1 MLMLTE
7 GNIALKISTYNDCFI
22 STRHF
27 SFAIK
32 ETWKSH
38 HHYFPFFCSFQLIYN
53 AFKQQKKGKESHG
66 ETAQNKLVYLQ
77 FMAITNVGMYLNIH
91 IYFFLFFFFFLHE
104 NWTVKEQSHVI
115 TSINITE
122 LQFTFFVCC
131 DSYCNCWLKAIIEC
145 TSMESEK
152 NGPQNAIAV
161 CQLSF
166 FFRIFIH
173 LAGSSLSNCTK

>member
-1 MLMLTE
+1 MTVSFLLD
-7 GNIALKISTYNDCFI
+7 ISPSQSKKHEKVIIII
-22 STRHF
+22 SHF
-27 SFAIK
+27 SVLFNWYIMHLNNK
-32 ETWKSH
+32 
-38 HHYFPFFCSFQLIYN
+38 
-53 AFKQQKKGKESHG
+53 KKGKESHG